1 MSSFFDFGREIRRL
15 MYTTNPI
22 EGIHRRM
29 RKVTKTK
36 GCFSSDMAIK
46 KLIYLVIRDI
56 NSSPKR
62 EVAGW
67 KLIYGQLCI
76 KFAERMAK
84 FGA

>member
-1 MSSFFDFGREIRRL
+1 

-36 GCFSSDMAIK
+36 GCFPSDMAIK
-46 KLIYLVIRDI
+46 KLVYLVIRDI
-56 NSSPKR
+56 NASTKA